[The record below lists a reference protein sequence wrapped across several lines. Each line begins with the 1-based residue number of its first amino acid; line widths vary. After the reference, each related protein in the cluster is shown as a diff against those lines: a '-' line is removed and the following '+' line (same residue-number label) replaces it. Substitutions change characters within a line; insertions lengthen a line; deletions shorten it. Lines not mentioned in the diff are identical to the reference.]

1 MNNRLV
7 QLVLLLLSSLV
18 VLSSSAS
25 GQEYILLGWNDLGMH
40 CSNKNFSKVVVLP
53 PYNNVHAQLILK
65 QPGEFPQ
72 ILTTGYTVEYSI
84 PNNTYSVGKTD
95 FWTYAQQLFGLAS
108 PLPANVGLTGNGLTG
123 SMSISGNF
131 FEVTGIPVTPY
142 PDSDLVNEHPYQLI
156 HLVAKARPGGNV
168 VATTD
173 VVIPVSNEVG
183 CVQSGCHN
191 SEQSILNNHEDV
203 DGFNSNG
210 PVLCASCHA
219 SNALGTPGDPE
230 AKSFSYRMHNQHKS
244 VAGPDNSTATCYKC
258 HPGPNTQC
266 LRDIMGKVPANP
278 MTCQSC
284 HGTMSQVASS
294 ISAGRRPWLDEPQCG
309 NAACHGSTYA
319 EETGKLFRNSEGHGG
334 LFCSACHGSPH
345 AIQPTVEG
353 NDNLQNIRLQG
364 FAGTLQTCSVCHATP
379 PTSPGPHGIMNT
391 QVAPEAPVLALPPDV
406 ATGISVNP
414 TLQWDIAAFASSYHV
429 EVALDP
435 IFIGIAVNESLLT
448 ATSIPL
454 SMLNTNTT
462 YYWRVQAK
470 NAIGTSPWSG
480 TWSFTTSST
489 LSFAV
494 PVQSMWN
501 LLSLPARVDDPSIT
515 TVFPGASSAAFGY
528 TAAQGYQTEDSAH
541 QGIGYWLK
549 FPSARVLDVAGFTV
563 LDETLD
569 VAEGWNLIGGIS
581 VPVPVSAITTIPS
594 GIIDSKFFGFEGNY
608 RELVELSPGKAYW
621 IKTRSAGKLILRTP

>member
-1 MNNRLV
+1 
-7 QLVLLLLSSLV
+7 
-18 VLSSSAS
+18 
-25 GQEYILLGWNDLGMH
+25 
-40 CSNKNFSKVVVLP
+40 
-53 PYNNVHAQLILK
+53 
-65 QPGEFPQ
+65 
-72 ILTTGYTVEYSI
+72 
-84 PNNTYSVGKTD
+84 
-95 FWTYAQQLFGLAS
+95 
-108 PLPANVGLTGNGLTG
+108 
-123 SMSISGNF
+123 
-131 FEVTGIPVTPY
+131 
-142 PDSDLVNEHPYQLI
+142 
-156 HLVAKARPGGNV
+156 
-168 VATTD
+168 
-173 VVIPVSNEVG
+173 
-183 CVQSGCHN
+183 
-191 SEQSILNNHEDV
+191 
-203 DGFNSNG
+203 
-210 PVLCASCHA
+210 
-219 SNALGTPGDPE
+219 
-230 AKSFSYRMHNQHKS
+230 
-244 VAGPDNSTATCYKC
+244 
-258 HPGPNTQC
+258 
-266 LRDIMGKVPANP
+266 
-278 MTCQSC
+278 
-284 HGTMSQVASS
+284 
-294 ISAGRRPWLDEPQCG
+294 
-309 NAACHGSTYA
+309 
-319 EETGKLFRNSEGHGG
+319 
-334 LFCSACHGSPH
+334 
-345 AIQPTVEG
+345 
-353 NDNLQNIRLQG
+353 
-364 FAGTLQTCSVCHATP
+364 
-379 PTSPGPHGIMNT
+379 MNT

-621 IKTRSAGKLILRTP
+621 IKTKSSGKLIIRHP